1 MAQKSLL
8 NFLSLLLNHWNLEI
22 SQGGNSYTKV
32 ITKWYKS
39 GFLFFRQTGLPGQ
52 NGDMRATHAPHPR
65 SATTRCRWQGHC
77 S

>member
-22 SQGGNSYTKV
+22 SQGENSYTKV

-39 GFLFFRQTGLPGQ
+39 GFLFFRQTGLPGHYRFNQ
-52 NGDMRATHAPHPR
+52 IETKVAKTP
-65 SATTRCRWQGHC
+65 S
-77 S
+77 